1 MKMGRVEMMD
11 QVLSE
16 FYHGA
21 IHPEEEYQPRDEEYR
36 QIQKRIEEKKT
47 ALLARVEKDHPEFRE
62 EMECLLEEICALE
75 AMDMEKS
82 YIRGMRMGARLALG
96 LLGREQE

>member
-1 MKMGRVEMMD
+1 MD

-21 IHPEEEYQPRDEEYR
+21 IHPQEEYRPGDEEYR
-36 QIQKRIEEKKT
+36 QIQKRIEEKKN
-47 ALLARVEKDHPEFRE
+47 AFLARIERE
-62 EMECLLEEICALE
+62 CPTARDEMESLLEEICALE
-75 AMDMEKS
+75 AMDMEKC

-96 LLGREQE
+96 LLGDEQK

>member
-1 MKMGRVEMMD
+1 MD
-11 QVLSE
+11 RVLSE

-21 IHPEEEYQPRDEEYR
+21 IHPQEDDLPRDEEYR
-36 QIQKRIEEKKT
+36 RIQKRIEEKKA
-47 ALLARVEKDHPEFRE
+47 ALFARIEKDYPTARD

-75 AMDMEKS
+75 AMDMEKC

-96 LLGREQE
+96 LLGNEQK